1 MGRNEDRKRDR
12 WEGRG
17 GGELEE
23 RCMRRKGREKIARK
37 EERKTNAG
45 IERRRRRKVRIYKI
59 QRRNRGEGEGRR
71 REERREEWT
80 GMMEMDYRRRECVGG
95 REYAERESKRK
106 QEGERKEEGS

>member
-23 RCMRRKGREKIARK
+23 RCMKRKGREKIARI

-45 IERRRRRKVRIYKI
+45 IEGRRRRRKVRIESI
-59 QRRNRGEGEGRR
+59 QKRNGLVGEGWRGE
-71 REERREEWT
+71 
-80 GMMEMDYRRRECVGG
+80 
-95 REYAERESKRK
+95 ESG
-106 QEGERKEEGS
+106 QE